1 MIFFCISEGL
11 WFPSGESPRRFNLYN
26 KDIFMLDAMNISMEL
41 DVQMM
46 HDSLKGLK
54 LLIVSG
60 IIGMTKEEYIKE

>member
-1 MIFFCISEGL
+1 
-11 WFPSGESPRRFNLYN
+11 
-26 KDIFMLDAMNISMEL
+26 MLDAMNISMEL